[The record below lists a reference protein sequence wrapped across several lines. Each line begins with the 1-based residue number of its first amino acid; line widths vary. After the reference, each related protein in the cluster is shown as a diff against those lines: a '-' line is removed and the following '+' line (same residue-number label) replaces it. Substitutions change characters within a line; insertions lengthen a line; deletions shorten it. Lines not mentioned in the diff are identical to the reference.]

1 MMHSRSCPRLPNLRH
16 WLGSLNGGRQGA
28 AVLTITIDVLVS
40 SFLSSNVSNVSTGTE
55 LGKFKFNIVKNKSL
69 DDRNVCSHK
78 KKNAE
83 GIRVGM
89 VGHACKHD
97 QKVRL
102 PVVWFQIYQAEC
114 RCRSECMCD
123 LCRVFASTIRADHG
137 IRLGYALCDVHVL
150 RIELEDW
157 FSFVGYVA
165 PIFDAVLV

>member
-1 MMHSRSCPRLPNLRH
+1 MIILLSEEIGMMHSRGCPRLPNLRH

-28 AVLTITIDVLVS
+28 AVLTVTIDVLVS
-40 SFLSSNVSNVSTGTE
+40 SFLSSNVSNVSTGT
-55 LGKFKFNIVKNKSL
+55 
-69 DDRNVCSHK
+69 D
-78 KKNAE
+78 
-83 GIRVGM
+83 
-89 VGHACKHD
+89 ACKHD

-102 PVVWFQIYQAEC
+102 PVVWFQIYHAEC

-137 IRLGYALCDVHVL
+137 FRLGYALCDVHVL